1 MKILYFPLRFLYEI
15 FVWDFC
21 LHYIFVWGFCLRFL
35 FGIFIWNFLEKW
47 DYVFSMFTCN
57 LFVIFVAKSQIY
69 ICFCLY
75 DACIFWPPEC
85 MHDAYTHDAEFHG
98 GTKGWT
104 DGQCDC
110 RSRIVLVICPI
121 FVQPLICCRS
131 VKYLSLS
138 SLCICTLRHFSC
150 ASRCICEIQPF

>member
-35 FGIFIWNFLEKW
+35 FGIFIWNFLQKW

-69 ICFCLY
+69 NVFVCMMHASSDHLNACMMHNLLTWYMHICMM
-75 DACIFWPPEC
+75 DVSMIQTECIYCITLPVSM
-85 MHDAYTHDAEFHG
+85 MHILMMRNFTEEP
-98 GTKGWT
+98 K
-104 DGQCDC
+104 DGQTDNA
-110 RSRIVLVICPI
+110 IVGVG
-121 FVQPLICCRS
+121 
-131 VKYLSLS
+131 
-138 SLCICTLRHFSC
+138 
-150 ASRCICEIQPF
+150 